1 MHLISV
7 AIVAS
12 KVLFPQGISNQSSQ
26 KQRGKVCTD
35 ELSPISAGIFL
46 FLFTCLLPT
55 SQIGSNPK
63 SDLTWQAVRHYGHDF
78 QSSIWFQ
85 KTGDSANI
93 FGREQRQGEQV
104 LARISLFYPY
114 KRPWLQ
120 VGHIPR
126 DEPRNQ
132 REAAAKVAMLKLFCF
147 VTKGQLCGVHQC
159 SCSNQVLLCT
169 SQGQEAWKEEQE
181 GPLHLKKG
189 RKAEPQVTVL
199 HWAGC

>member
-93 FGREQRQGEQV
+93 FGRE
-104 LARISLFYPY
+104 
-114 KRPWLQ
+114 
-120 VGHIPR
+120 
-126 DEPRNQ
+126 
-132 REAAAKVAMLKLFCF
+132 
-147 VTKGQLCGVHQC
+147 
-159 SCSNQVLLCT
+159 
-169 SQGQEAWKEEQE
+169 
-181 GPLHLKKG
+181 
-189 RKAEPQVTVL
+189 
-199 HWAGC
+199 